1 LYTDVYAEEEA
12 MTDEA
17 VRLFLLLG
25 IAVGGIMQ
33 AAGFALLFSQRRKR
47 RNPPEKKP

>member
-1 LYTDVYAEEEA
+1 MKPKT

-33 AAGFALLFSQRRKR
+33 AAGFILLFSQRRKR
-47 RNPPEKKP
+47 RDSPEKKL